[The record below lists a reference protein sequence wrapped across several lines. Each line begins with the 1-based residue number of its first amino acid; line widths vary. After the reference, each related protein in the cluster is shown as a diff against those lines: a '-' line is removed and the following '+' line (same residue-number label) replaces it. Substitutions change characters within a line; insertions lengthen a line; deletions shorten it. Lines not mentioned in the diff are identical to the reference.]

1 MKLYCFYLKD
11 TDTKEY
17 PLYAFT
23 MSSTTADEFKRT
35 RKKNKFVYDEIGI
48 PNDSITEF
56 RSKNKIYELRHKK
69 LDDMGTIVMT
79 KSEYANIFPN
89 SKHYM
94 DEIL

>member
-11 TDTKEY
+11 GSTKEY

-23 MSSTTADEFKRT
+23 MSIKTADEFKRT
-35 RKKNKFVYDEIGI
+35 RKKNKFVYDEIVI
-48 PNDSITEF
+48 PNDDMREF
-56 RSKNKIYELRHKK
+56 MSKNKIFELRHKK

-94 DEIL
+94 DEVL